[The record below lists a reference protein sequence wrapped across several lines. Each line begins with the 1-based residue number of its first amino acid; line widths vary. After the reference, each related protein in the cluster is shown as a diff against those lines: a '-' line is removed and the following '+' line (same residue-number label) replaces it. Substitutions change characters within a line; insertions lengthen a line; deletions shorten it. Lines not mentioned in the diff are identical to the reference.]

1 MYELTIK
8 ILGEKDLKKY
18 TIEDIQQMKEILKD
32 IRTEMVNLRRINE
45 TIKDNPTLWAG
56 TSKEETNRRSL

>member
-45 TIKDNPTLWAG
+45 TIKDNPTLWTR

>member
-45 TIKDNPTLWAG
+45 TIKNNPTLWTG